1 MREGREREWMSKR
14 IGRLPGGCR
23 QTMAILVALGSLA
36 VLSGCVTPIEV
47 KQASKA
53 QLDLL
58 TTLDGAVGDL
68 QQSFDQFSKSKQA
81 RIQED
86 GRIWIARQ
94 AIAAAFPKDKKS
106 LVTADSLF
114 DAHKNA
120 VQPWI
125 DYAFLAD
132 DIQAAIDRIDARL
145 KKVTDSALQTQ
156 LTLEKQDWKKLQGE
170 LANKPEPV
178 KQIESVIVDDL
189 NNEQKTAVGV
199 KKLLDVL
206 RAQVA
211 LMKQLAGRVDAW
223 LAIDVTITQEQ
234 ADSLK
239 ATFSSATT
247 ALGGA
252 K

>member
-1 MREGREREWMSKR
+1 MREGRERKWMSKW

-23 QTMAILVALGSLA
+23 QTMAFLVALGSLA
-36 VLSGCVTPIEV
+36 VLGGCVTPIEV

-94 AIAAAFPKDKKS
+94 AIAAAFPKEPKS
-106 LVTADSLF
+106 RVTADSLF
-114 DAHKNA
+114 DAHKKA

-145 KKVTDSALQTQ
+145 KTVTDSALRTQ
-156 LTLEKQDWKKLQGE
+156 LTNEKLDWQRLQLDLGK
-170 LANKPEPV
+170 KPESV
-178 KQIESVIVDDL
+178 KQIEAVIVDDL
-189 NNEQKTAVGV
+189 NDEKKTAADV

-239 ATFSSATT
+239 AAFSSATS